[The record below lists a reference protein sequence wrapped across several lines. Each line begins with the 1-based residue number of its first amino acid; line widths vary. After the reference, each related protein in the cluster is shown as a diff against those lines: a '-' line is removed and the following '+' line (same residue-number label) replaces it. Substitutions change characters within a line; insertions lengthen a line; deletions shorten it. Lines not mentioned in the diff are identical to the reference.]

1 MPPVTLGL
9 CLDGFIPVHE
19 MVALAREAEAAGF
32 TSLWMADHLGY
43 REAVTTCT
51 AIAVSTAQ
59 LRIGPAP
66 LNPYTRHPLIA
77 AMALA
82 TLEELAPGRA
92 LLVIGTGNPTVLAEL
107 GIRVTRPL
115 RVMREYAAVMRALL
129 GGTDPVEYRG
139 EFLTLAGARMTFAP
153 TRRLP
158 LYMTGVQPRMLRLAG
173 EVADGVLL
181 SSGCAPEYVP
191 RCREAVHEGAA
202 RAGRSPGT
210 LDVAS
215 YIPIAVAED
224 PAEAVEACRHHLA
237 YILRNRHHVDNI
249 RAAGVKL
256 DQEALAEALG
266 RHDWEAA
273 SRLVTDEVV
282 HAFAAAGR
290 VEECR
295 RRVQDFVAAGVQTPV
310 LLPLGDL
317 GARRRVLD
325 VARRLGT

>member
-1 MPPVTLGL
+1 MPPVALGL

-43 REAVTTCT
+43 REAVTTCA
-51 AIAVSTAQ
+51 AIAVSTAR

-66 LNPYTRHPLIA
+66 LNPYTRHPLIG

-82 TLEELAPGRA
+82 TLEELAPGRV

-107 GIRVTRPL
+107 GIRVIRPL
-115 RVMREYAAVMRALL
+115 RVMREYATVMRALL
-129 GGTDPVEYRG
+129 GGTDPVEYHG
-139 EFLTLAGARMTFAP
+139 EFLTLAGARMSFAP
-153 TRRLP
+153 ARRLP

-181 SSGCAPEYVP
+181 SSGCAPEYVT
-191 RCREAVHEGAA
+191 RCQEAVHEGAA
-202 RAGRSPGT
+202 RAGRSPGI

-215 YIPIAVAED
+215 YIPIAVADD
-224 PAEAVEACRHHLA
+224 PAEALEACRHHLA
-237 YILRNRHHVDNI
+237 YILRNRHHADNI

-256 DQEALAEALG
+256 DQEALAVALG
-266 RHDWEAA
+266 RHDWETA

-290 VEECR
+290 VEECQ

-317 GARRRVLD
+317 AARRRVLD
-325 VARRLGT
+325 VARGL